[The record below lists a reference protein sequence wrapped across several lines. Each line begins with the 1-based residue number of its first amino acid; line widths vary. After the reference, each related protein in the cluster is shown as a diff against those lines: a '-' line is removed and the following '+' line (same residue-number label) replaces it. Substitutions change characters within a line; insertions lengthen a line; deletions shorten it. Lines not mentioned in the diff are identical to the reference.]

1 MEIAYLIDH
10 AAHIPELARMHFE
23 EWSHLRPGESLETRT
38 ARLRSCCGRN
48 SIPTAVVALEGEEL
62 LGSALLV
69 AQDLASRPHLTPWLA
84 GIFVKPQHR
93 GQGIGTRLIQRI
105 ETEAHSLGTDILY
118 LYTSTTQSLYERL
131 GWSVMERCDYR
142 GTEVVVM
149 SKTLVL

>member
-10 AAHIPELARMHFE
+10 AAHIPELARLHF
-23 EWSHLRPGESLETRT
+23 
-38 ARLRSCCGRN
+38 
-48 SIPTAVVALEGEEL
+48 VALEGEDL

-69 AQDLASRPHLTPWLA
+69 AQDLESRPHLTPWLA

-93 GQGIGTRLIQRI
+93 GKRIGTRLIQRI
-105 ETEAHSLGTDILY
+105 EAEARSLGTDVLY

-131 GWSVMERCDYR
+131 GWSVMERCDDQ